1 MSKAL
6 DIMRKGEPPHMRLK
20 FIAPAVASAALLGTA
35 LTSGVAT
42 ASTPGTA
49 HTAAVAT
56 AAAPASCVRAEAQE
70 SVKIRTE
77 KKVGA
82 TALGLFPKGK
92 TACIVG
98 GLASE
103 GGSYNLC
110 GHKDNTW
117 LKISYAGNRGW
128 IPYFCGS
135 REL

>member
-1 MSKAL
+1 
-6 DIMRKGEPPHMRLK
+6 MRFK

-35 LTSGVAT
+35 MTSGVAT
-42 ASTPGTA
+42 ATTPGTA
-49 HTAAVAT
+49 HTATVS
-56 AAAPASCVRAEAQE
+56 AASAPASCVRAQAQE
-70 SVKIRTE
+70 SVKIRTA
-77 KKVGA
+77 KKVSA

-98 GLASE
+98 GLAST

-128 IPYFCGS
+128 IPYYCGS
-135 REL
+135 KEL